1 MSWTDEDDH
10 ETTPEAA
17 SALVDLPKLA
27 SAAKAPP
34 PREAL
39 PRSIWALGSH
49 LGRHQRDGRGRPAM
63 DPLRQTD
70 SRFRP
75 LARRR
80 ARTARPL
87 FVLIRTRNP
96 CVLFRWRLFG

>member
-1 MSWTDEDDH
+1 MGRGGEEDK
-10 ETTPEAA
+10 EAAPEAA
-17 SALVDLPKLA
+17 SVLVHLQEFAPT
-27 SAAKAPP
+27 AKTPP

-39 PRSIWALGSH
+39 PRSILALGSH

-63 DPLRQTD
+63 APLRQTD